1 MKTGVFSIEGIKAR
15 EIDLP
20 AVFGTDVRPELISRA
35 VLHEASLRL
44 QPKGAFK
51 LAGLQTTA
59 AMRGRKESYR
69 AIKNRGIS
77 RLPREKLPKGRF
89 GRVRIVPFAV
99 GGRRAHPPNPEEVLV
114 EQMNRKEYE
123 KALKSAIAA
132 TARADLVKA
141 RGHKFD
147 GNAPIVVDDAFESLA
162 KTKDVQAFF
171 EKIGLGSEITR
182 AANGSKRKS
191 GVRKTRSGG
200 TKRPKSMLVV
210 VKEGAKVLK
219 AARNIPGVDVCT
231 LKGLKAELLAPGC
244 VPGRLTVWSEGAIK
258 ELANWKLVM

>member
-1 MKTGVFSIEGIKAR
+1 MKVSVFSLDGAKAKEIE
-15 EIDLP
+15 LP
-20 AVFGTDVRPELISRA
+20 EVFEMEVRPELISRA

-59 AMRGRKESYR
+59 EMRGRKESYR

-99 GGRRAHPPNPEEVLV
+99 GGRRAHPPNPEKVLI

-123 KALKSAIAA
+123 KAVKSAIAA
-132 TARADLVKA
+132 TAHAELVKA
-141 RGHKFD
+141 RGHRFD
-147 GNAPIVVDDAFESLA
+147 GQAPIVVEDAFEALA
-162 KTKDVQAFF
+162 KTKDVKAFF
-171 EKIGLGSEITR
+171 EKIGLSEELER
-182 AANGSKRKS
+182 AADGSKKRT
-191 GVRKTRSGG
+191 GVRKRRGG
-200 TKRPKSMLVV
+200 TERPRSVLVV
-210 VKEGAKVLK
+210 VRDGASVLK
-219 AARNIPGVDVCT
+219 AARNLPGVDACT

-244 VPGRLTVWSEGAIK
+244 APGRLTVWSEGAVK